1 METAL
6 TRTGSK
12 ACHDSILA
20 VIGVCACPPIPVFPH
35 LRRTFSVKFRV
46 MRLGTL
52 IASAAVL
59 ILLAGCGSGAE
70 KKPSGG
76 ADEGRS
82 VAKSDSSSDD
92 SKPSVKLV
100 AQGFGQSDEYP
111 TGIAIVTTNSKASI
125 GESVTVSANLM
136 DAKGQILATEEQI
149 EQFNW
154 TGQEL
159 VLPISFD
166 LSNQPHARATKIE
179 ASASISDYG
188 MRGEEKAPLP
198 TLNSAEVKMGEYG
211 GRTASFAFKN
221 TTKDAL
227 KGIRVG
233 IVCYNKA
240 GSIIGGS
247 SEYPS
252 LAAPGATIRIDSDV
266 TTSGMPANCKA
277 FPNYDVS

>member
-1 METAL
+1 
-6 TRTGSK
+6 
-12 ACHDSILA
+12 
-20 VIGVCACPPIPVFPH
+20 
-35 LRRTFSVKFRV
+35 

-59 ILLAGCGSGAE
+59 VLLAGCGSEAE

-76 ADEGRS
+76 ADGGGS

-92 SKPSVKLV
+92 SEPSVKLV

-111 TGIAIVTTNSKASI
+111 TGIAIVTTDSRASI
-125 GESVTVSANLM
+125 GESVTVSANLL
-136 DAKGQILATEEQI
+136 DAKGQILATEEQV

-154 TGQEL
+154 VDQQL

-166 LSNQPHARATKIE
+166 LSNQPRAKATKME

-188 MRGEEKAPLP
+188 MGGEEKAPLP
-198 TLNSAEVKMGEYG
+198 ALNSAEVKKSEYG
-211 GRTASFAFKN
+211 GWTASFAFKN
-221 TTKDAL
+221 TTEDAL
-227 KGIRVG
+227 KDMRVG
-233 IVCYNKA
+233 IVCYDKA
-240 GSIIGGS
+240 GSIVGGS
-247 SEYPS
+247 SEYPA

-266 TTSGMPANCKA
+266 ATSGMPANCKA